1 MNRKQW
7 IRDTLM
13 AFAVTL
19 VPKILQPCVPEI
31 KSDDE
36 YYYFDGI
43 IPWIQKGGNYT
54 YFPDAYPTFD
64 LSKDFGSVIAAQDRL
79 KAL

>member
-19 VPKILQPCVPEI
+19 VPKILQPSVPEVSVAD
-31 KSDDE
+31 KLFKNLPPLNRE
-36 YYYFDGI
+36 MLDGVV
-43 IPWIQKGGNYT
+43 GN
-54 YFPDAYPTFD
+54 
-64 LSKDFGSVIAAQDRL
+64 LSGIEFVWYEFSSSGFLPMGESYSK
-79 KAL
+79 